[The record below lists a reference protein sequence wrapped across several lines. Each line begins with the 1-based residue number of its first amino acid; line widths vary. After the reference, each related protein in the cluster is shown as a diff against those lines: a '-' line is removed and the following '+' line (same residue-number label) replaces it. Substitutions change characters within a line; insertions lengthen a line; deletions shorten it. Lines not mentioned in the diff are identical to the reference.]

1 MSHTRIRTRKAT
13 EILKEDH
20 QKVKGLF
27 SDYAELEEEA
37 GAGKMHLFMEL
48 KRELTI
54 HARVEEEIF
63 YPSVQRHEEVDVETQ
78 ERVADA
84 LEAHEVVRMLLHDL
98 SSLTPEDGEFDAKI
112 HALREHV
119 LDHAEEEERKLFPCF
134 DHLDSEEQDDLSE
147 RLRQRK
153 LDLTEEYE

>member
-13 EILKEDH
+13 EILRGDH
-20 QKVKGLF
+20 QKVRGLF

-37 GAGKMHLFMEL
+37 SAGTMHLFMEL

-54 HARVEEEIF
+54 HARIEEEIF

-84 LEAHEVVRMLLHDL
+84 LEAHESVRMLLHDL
-98 SSLTPEDGEFDAKI
+98 SSLTPEDEEFDAKI
-112 HALREHV
+112 HALRDRV
-119 LDHAEEEERKLFPCF
+119 LRHADDEERKLFPCF
-134 DHLDSEEQDDLSE
+134 EHLDADEQDDLSE
-147 RLRQRK
+147 RLRHRK

>member
-13 EILKEDH
+13 DFLKEDH
-20 QKVKGLF
+20 QKVRGLF

-37 GAGKMHLFMEL
+37 AAGKMHLFMEL

-54 HARVEEEIF
+54 HARIEEEIF
-63 YPSVQRHEEVDVETQ
+63 YPAVQRHEEIEVETQ

-112 HALREHV
+112 HALRERV
-119 LDHAEEEERKLFPCF
+119 LRHANDEERTLFPCF
-134 DHLDSEEQDDLSE
+134 EHL
-147 RLRQRK
+147 
-153 LDLTEEYE
+153 